1 MDEGADTINGPAVVI
16 AAVQLVE
23 NGKMVDVRV
32 SRTGTEGTIAASI
45 IILSGIQ
52 RPVTGPDGLRVVNL
66 GLSLSYPGK
75 DDDDHITKT
84 VAVGIIRLK

>member
-1 MDEGADTINGPAVVI
+1 MSELMDEGADAINGPAVVI

-23 NGKMVDVRV
+23 NGKMVDIRF
-32 SRTGTEGTIAASI
+32 SRIGTESAMTASI

-75 DDDDHITKT
+75 SPL
-84 VAVGIIRLK
+84 VS